1 MLIPVLIAVTVA
13 VVLVT
18 IILVLSSAKGK
29 RNSGKSER
37 VASSVQKK
45 GMSAVVKEY
54 EKKLAHDPHNVEA
67 LSALGD
73 VYYNDQNW
81 EKVLNIY
88 KKLYELSSAH
98 TEIVIADVTRRW
110 GIASFCLKKYD
121 DAINTLMLSVKKVP
135 DSFETNY
142 YLGCAFLEKQV
153 YDKAAYCLKKCRLL
167 SPENNEINNQL
178 GLCLF
183 KSQ

>member
-1 MLIPVLIAVTVA
+1 MLIPILLAVTVA

-18 IILVLSSAKGK
+18 VILVLNSLKGK
-29 RNSGKSER
+29 RSSTKSDR

-81 EKVLNIY
+81 EKVFNIY
-88 KKLYELSSAH
+88 L
-98 TEIVIADVTRRW
+98 
-110 GIASFCLKKYD
+110 
-121 DAINTLMLSVKKVP
+121 
-135 DSFETNY
+135 
-142 YLGCAFLEKQV
+142 
-153 YDKAAYCLKKCRLL
+153 
-167 SPENNEINNQL
+167 
-178 GLCLF
+178 
-183 KSQ
+183 